1 MADAKKNTSEYIIC
15 QRCSGLG
22 LIDRL
27 NCQDCSGI
35 EVGRQFGGL
44 FLYWDKKI
52 TRPLIFQE
60 KLQQTVKIII
70 DSVLFVIGILSLIIL
85 LFEVWQMPMIISLD
99 TLLSLKKFVLGEQ
112 PSFINLVFWLSILAD
127 LFLFYRFNLDLQ
139 KMSKIKRN
147 RDKKGDVS
155 NLIDMAWPGF
165 HRLPLKQKLDVSK
178 TYSHAAIKTVEE
190 AYVLAAS
197 FGHNKVEPIHLLA
210 TLFSTEKIKI
220 MVARL
225 GLNPQA
231 VKTKIESAL
240 SSQATGQELVF
251 SVELKTA
258 LIDAYINAYQKN
270 RDQVGVIDLLVA
282 ICASDG
288 VVYDI
293 FYDLGIDFEKI
304 SNVAMWLQ
312 FADILKNRM
321 KKLRTLASYKPSGD
335 LDRAMT
341 AFRTPFLDHYG
352 QNLTTYAKYGYL
364 SPCWGRD
371 QEMETIMSSMESGAR
386 RNVILVGEDG
396 VGKTNI
402 IEGLAQLM
410 AAEDVPEILKDK
422 RLVGLNVTT
431 LVGGLTPDKAQARL
445 LQIVDEVTAAG
456 NIVLAVENIHQ
467 LTGVTV
473 GEAQG
478 VDLSSI
484 IAQAI
489 KKNYFYCIAT
499 TTPSDYARYLENSE
513 LGDAFQKIEVPEVD
527 RDSAIQ
533 ILEAKAGAMEY
544 KNQVYFSYEA
554 IERAVDLS
562 VRYMHERYLPEK
574 AIDIAEKVAVIVRK
588 TKGRNMIISGE
599 DVASF
604 VSELVHV
611 PVTQVTADES
621 QKLMNL
627 EKRMH
632 ERMVGQDEAV
642 KMVAAS
648 LRRARADMRDIKRP
662 IANFL
667 FLGPTGV
674 GKTELAKTVAEVYF
688 GDEKNMLRLDMSEYQ
703 EEASIDRLIGSP
715 PGSEEAVSGFL
726 TEGIR
731 TNPFTLILLDEIEKA
746 NPKILNIFLQVMD
759 DGRLTDNTGR
769 IIDFTNSIIIA
780 TSNAGTEFIQDQIRK
795 KVALENIRQ
804 ELISNQ
810 LKTYFRPEFLNR
822 FDGVIVFRP
831 LSMSEVVSI
840 ARLMLRKV
848 STMLEDKGMSLEFT
862 EGALNELSVAGFDQ
876 VLGARPLRRVIQ
888 ERVEDSLANYL
899 LQNRLKRRDVV
910 VYDVGGQISVKR
922 PNRI

>member
-1 MADAKKNTSEYIIC
+1 MSDSKKNTSEYIIC

-27 NCQDCSGI
+27 NCQDCEGI
-35 EVGRQFGGL
+35 EVGRHFSGL

-52 TRPLIFQE
+52 TRLLIFQE
-60 KLQQTVKIII
+60 KFQQIVKAVI
-70 DSVLFVIGILSLIIL
+70 DSALFVVGMLGLIVFM
-85 LFEVWQMPMIISLD
+85 FEVWQTAAVISLG
-99 TLLSLKKFVLGEQ
+99 TWLELKRFILGES
-112 PSFINLVFWLSILAD
+112 PSFLGLVFWVSILAD

-139 KMSKIKRN
+139 KMLKIKKN
-147 RDKKGDVS
+147 REKEGDVAAMK
-155 NLIDMAWPGF
+155 DMAWPEF
-165 HRLPLKQKLDVSK
+165 NSLPLKKKLDVSK
-178 TYSHAAIKTVEE
+178 TYSHAAIKTVED
-190 AYVLAAS
+190 AYVLAVG
-197 FGHNKVEPIHLLA
+197 FGHNNVETIHLLA

-225 GLNPQA
+225 GINPQA
-231 VKTKIESAL
+231 IKTKVESAL
-240 SSQATGQELVF
+240 SAQPTGQDMTF
-251 SVELKTA
+251 SVGLKTA
-258 LIDAYINAYQKN
+258 LIDAYVNAYQKN
-270 RDQVGVIDLLVA
+270 RDQVDVVDLLVA
-282 ICASDG
+282 ICAQEG

-312 FADILKNRM
+312 FSDILKNRM
-321 KKLRTLASYKPSGD
+321 KKFRAVAIYKPSGD

-364 SPCWGRD
+364 APCWGRD
-371 QEMETIMSSMESGAR
+371 QELETIMSSMESGVR
-386 RNVILVGEDG
+386 RNVVLVGEDG

-402 IEGLAQLM
+402 IEGIAQLM
-410 AAEDVPEILKDK
+410 AAEDVPEILQDK

-445 LQIVDEVTAAG
+445 LQVVDEVTAAG
-456 NIVLAVENIHQ
+456 NIVLAIENIHQ

-473 GEAQG
+473 GESQG

-484 IAQAI
+484 ISQAI
-489 KKNYFYCIAT
+489 KRNDFYCIAT
-499 TTPSDYARYLENSE
+499 TTPGDYASYLENSE
-513 LGDAFQKIEVPEVD
+513 LGGAFQKIEVQEVD
-527 RDSAIQ
+527 RDNAIQ
-533 ILEAKAGAMEY
+533 ILEAKAGVMEY
-544 KNQVYFSYEA
+544 KNQVYFSYES
-554 IERAVDLS
+554 IERTVDLS

-599 DVASF
+599 DVASY
-604 VSELVHV
+604 VSDLVHV

-621 QKLMNL
+621 QKLMDL

-632 ERMVGQDEAV
+632 DRMVGQDEAV
-642 KMVAAS
+642 NMVAAS

-688 GDEKNMLRLDMSEYQ
+688 GNEKNMLRLDMSEYQ
-703 EEASIDRLIGSP
+703 EEASINKLIGSP
-715 PGSEEAVSGFL
+715 PGSTETASGFL
-726 TEGIR
+726 TEGVR
-731 TNPFTLILLDEIEKA
+731 TNPFTLVLLDEIEKA
-746 NPKILNIFLQVMD
+746 NPKILNVFLQVMD
-759 DGRLTDNTGR
+759 DGRLTDNSGR
-769 IIDFTNSIIIA
+769 VIDFTNSIIIA
-780 TSNAGTEFIQDQIRK
+780 TSNAGTEFIQDQIHK
-795 KVALENIRQ
+795 NVALENIRQ

-822 FDGVIVFRP
+822 FDGVIVFKP
-831 LSMSEVVSI
+831 LTMSEVVSI
-840 ARLMLRKV
+840 ARLMLKKV

-862 EGALNELSVAGFDQ
+862 EGALNELSVAGFDP

-899 LQNRLKRRDVV
+899 LQNKLKRRDVI
-910 VYDVGGQISVKR
+910 VYDVAGQISVKR
-922 PNRI
+922 PEKI